1 MLEFALA
8 IVFML
13 TAAALLGHIAHVH
26 ASPEKLAWYLQV
38 TDWKAQHYTMALF
51 VGLLL
56 VLYAITGISQL
67 TGWKPQQPIGLFL
80 LAATCITAAAYLWF
94 YWDLTPKAA
103 KYKSLLK
110 AIGALLTVCIA
121 TTSKIHSDMAIAE
134 LTGLPAQELPGAQ
147 LFLTFILTPTIW
159 FLAISFVVGC
169 ISIPLTLLL
178 LIWGIYKDWK
188 KDKGSKF
195 DFASARHVCAWVAMT
210 YFSIIMLTM
219 SSGILKKNFYEK
231 RLNNAIAYSA
241 FLLPPSYCGL
251 PDIKGGSIAV
261 MKYKRAALALPDEK
275 MGYTF
280 SKIACDPL
288 QKSPEQLVSE
298 LGAKSPPI
306 GLTQAQ

>member
-1 MLEFALA
+1 MLEFALVL
-8 IVFML
+8 VFIF

-26 ASPEKLAWYLQV
+26 SSPEKLAWYLQV
-38 TDWKAQHYTMALF
+38 KEWKSQQYTMALF

-56 VLYAITGISQL
+56 VLYAATGINQL
-67 TGWKPQQPIGLFL
+67 TGWKPQQPIGLML

-94 YWDLTPKAA
+94 YWDLTPKVA
-103 KYKSLLK
+103 KHKSFLK
-110 AIGALLTVCIA
+110 GIGALLTVCIA
-121 TTSKIHSDMAIAE
+121 TTSKIHSDMAIAQ
-134 LTGLPAQELPGAQ
+134 LTGLPPQELPGAQ

-159 FLAISFVVGC
+159 FLAISLVVGF

-195 DFASARHVCAWVAMT
+195 DFASARHVCAWVAMA

-219 SSGILKKNFYEK
+219 STGILKKNFYEK

-251 PDIKGGSIAV
+251 PDTKGASIAV
-261 MKYKRAALALPDEK
+261 MKYKRAAMALPDEK
-275 MGYTF
+275 LGYTF
-280 SKIACDPL
+280 SKIACDPS
-288 QKSPEQLVSE
+288 QKSLERLVSGPGPKTNPM
-298 LGAKSPPI
+298 GAK
-306 GLTQAQ
+306 QAP